1 MSVIFPLII
10 NMKDTKAVLSDNDT
24 EGVKNNLHRIAIDII
39 FDAAKASIGSF
50 PTNENMCRIC

>member
-10 NMKDTKAVLSDNDT
+10 NMKDTKALLSDNDT
-24 EGVKNNLHRIAIDII
+24 EGVKNNLHRIAII
-39 FDAAKASIGSF
+39 FYAAKASIGSF

>member
-1 MSVIFPLII
+1 
-10 NMKDTKAVLSDNDT
+10 MKDTKALLSDNDT

-39 FDAAKASIGSF
+39 FGAAKASIGSF